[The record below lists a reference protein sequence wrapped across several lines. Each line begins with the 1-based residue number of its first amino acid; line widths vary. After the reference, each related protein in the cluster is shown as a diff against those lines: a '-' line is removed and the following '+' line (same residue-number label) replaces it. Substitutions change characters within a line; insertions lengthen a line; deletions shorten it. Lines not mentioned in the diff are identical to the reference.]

1 MNTLDHTS
9 LPPPH
14 YHDGSGAVRFWVSS
28 EGGFIGAS
36 ISKATL
42 HYGFHAEVNAA
53 NALTTYMAH
62 RVAIDA
68 AVRRRIDQGSIEPV
82 MLREAD
88 LKPA

>member
-1 MNTLDHTS
+1 MT
-9 LPPPH
+9 
-14 YHDGSGAVRFWVSS
+14 
-28 EGGFIGAS
+28 GAS
-36 ISKATL
+36 AS
-42 HYGFHAEVNAA
+42 EVNAA